1 MTIKEIALLANTSR
15 GTVDRV
21 LNGRGRVKKD
31 VAERVLAIAREY
43 DYTPNQ
49 LARALIN
56 SRKHFI
62 IGVVIN
68 SLENPFF
75 DDVLQGIYKR
85 AKYYTSYGLEVIV
98 KQIKGYH
105 EEEQLEAI
113 DEMLGKKIDAL
124 AIMPLNFPGIV
135 EKLKSLEIPI
145 LTFNTDLEEIDRI
158 AFVGCDYKKSG
169 NLSGDIAKLI
179 LGGGGKVGVIIG
191 SFHMEGHN
199 LRVEGFKERIAD
211 NPDIRIVSIAENYDD
226 DVISYKV
233 TQQMIEEKDPDLIY
247 FGAAG
252 VNGGVKAVMESG
264 KDIRVITVDETAFAR
279 ECLKSGVIAA
289 TVTQQPL
296 EQGAQSINI
305 LYNYLATRKTPKEKY
320 HYTENQVKLKSS
332 VE

>member
-21 LNGRGRVKKD
+21 LNGRGHVKQEIAD
-31 VAERVLAIAREY
+31 RVLAIAREY
-43 DYTPNQ
+43 HYTPNQ

-56 SRKHFI
+56 SRKHFV

-75 DDVLQGIYKR
+75 DDVLKGIHKR

-105 EEEQLEAI
+105 EEEQIEAI
-113 DEMLGKKIDAL
+113 DEMLEKGIDAL
-124 AIMPLNFPGIV
+124 AIMPLNFPAIID
-135 EKLKSLEIPI
+135 KLNTLELPV

-158 AFVGCDYKKSG
+158 AFVGCDYKNSG

-179 LGGGGKVGVIIG
+179 LSNGGRVGVIIG

-199 LRVEGFKERIAD
+199 LRVEGFKERIAECT
-211 NPDIRIVSIAENYDD
+211 DIQIVSIAENYDD

-233 TQQMIEEKDPDLIY
+233 TQEMIREKKPDLIY

-264 KDIRVITVDETAFAR
+264 EDIRVITVDETLFTR
-279 ECLKSGVIAA
+279 KHLESGVIAA

-332 VE
+332 L